1 MSESE
6 PRTSIDFRTP
16 DDAKAAHD
24 DELLDEQ
31 VTGASSGPIDE
42 DDMAAA
48 EGLTVAPEVAESYHE
63 AVVRGAAVQG
73 EGAAEVP

>member
-1 MSESE
+1 MASNMSDS
-6 PRTSIDFRTP
+6 DFRTP
-16 DDAKAAHD
+16 DDKKTAHE

-48 EGLTVAPEVAESYHE
+48 DGLTASPEVAASYEDALARGAAQKGEGAPEV
-63 AVVRGAAVQG
+63 
-73 EGAAEVP
+73 P